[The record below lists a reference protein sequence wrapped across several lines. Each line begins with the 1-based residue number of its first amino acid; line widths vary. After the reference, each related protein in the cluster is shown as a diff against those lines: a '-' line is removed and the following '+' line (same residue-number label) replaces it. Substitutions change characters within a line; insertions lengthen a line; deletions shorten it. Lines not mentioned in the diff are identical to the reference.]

1 MPKRITS
8 PRRKKKMASKARM
21 PRGSKEAKAWNLKMQ
36 EAKRKKKTAKNNK
49 GKKVTSP
56 VKKSKK
62 KVSSKTKKVRF
73 SRKRLE
79 VAGDFLYK
87 SR

>member
-1 MPKRITS
+1 MPKRVTS
-8 PRRKKKMASKARM
+8 PKRKPKMASRARM

-36 EAKRKKKTAKNNK
+36 EAKKRKKMEKNK
-49 GKKVTSP
+49 REKKTSP

-62 KVSSKTKKVRF
+62 KISNNNTKRVRF

-79 VAGDFLYK
+79 SFNDNGTIL
-87 SR
+87 

>member
-1 MPKRITS
+1 MPKRVTS
-8 PRRKKKMASKARM
+8 PKRKPKMASRARM

-36 EAKRKKKTAKNNK
+36 EAKRKKKMGKN
-49 GKKVTSP
+49 KKEKKTSP

-62 KVSSKTKKVRF
+62 KISNNTKRVRF

-79 VAGDFLYK
+79 SFNDNGTIL
-87 SR
+87 